1 MIKNKLRAAI
11 HEKKL
16 TKIIRLKNKQRDK
29 KQKKFWLLKRFEDED
44 EGAQGLSKHQKE
56 IRA

>member
-1 MIKNKLRAAI
+1 M
-11 HEKKL
+11 
-16 TKIIRLKNKQRDK
+16 RLKNKQRDK